1 MPWDTPVDTAEL
13 LTTLRNTFVRYVIL
27 PDHAATAMALWTL
40 HAWALDAA
48 YVSPFL
54 IFSSPEMRYGKS
66 TALRVLYRVCP
77 RTALASN
84 ISPAAVFRYVEAW
97 HPTLLIDE
105 AETFFTGNDEIR
117 GILNS
122 GHTRDTATVI
132 RLVGDKH
139 EPKEFSTWSAKSIAA
154 IGKLSGTLRDRSIDV
169 PMKRKKPGERVAKLR
184 DRDTDTFLEIR
195 RKARRWADDNI
206 AKLEKA
212 HPSIP
217 EGLNDRA
224 SDNWEPLLAIADLAD
239 NEWPTLARNA
249 AVKLSAD
256 CEADADANSN
266 KLRLLADIRSM
277 FDELAVDRLPSAT
290 LVHELTKDADGP
302 WASFGR
308 SGKPITQR
316 QVATLLSDF
325 TTASGAKIKPRNY
338 RAEDK
343 VRKGYA
349 REDFVDAFE
358 RYLPAPLPALRLQS
372 ATSLQPNEI
381 NDLEGEPFA
390 TPDFGVADEN
400 ALNALK
406 SNECSGVADRTPSS
420 IEETDRTCVQCRG
433 PVDGKERQVADGQ
446 KTVWLHAE
454 CERFYRELE
463 RLSW

>member
-1 MPWDTPVDTAEL
+1 VNDSPPWTPSADTVPEGSNGQDLEELIAELAALPKLQYARRRKEAAKQIGITVGDLDKIVAEARGEIPAVTPERWFVVPWDTPVDTAEL
-13 LTTLRNTFVRYVIL
+13 LTTARNTFVRYVIL

-105 AETFFTGNDEIR
+105 AETFVTGNDEIR

-224 SDNWEPLLAIADLAD
+224 SDNWEPLLAIADLAG
-239 NEWPTLARNA
+239 NEWPTLA
-249 AVKLSAD
+249 L
-256 CEADADANSN
+256 C
-266 KLRLLADIRSM
+266 
-277 FDELAVDRLPSAT
+277 
-290 LVHELTKDADGP
+290 HE
-302 WASFGR
+302 
-308 SGKPITQR
+308 
-316 QVATLLSDF
+316 
-325 TTASGAKIKPRNY
+325 
-338 RAEDK
+338 
-343 VRKGYA
+343 
-349 REDFVDAFE
+349 
-358 RYLPAPLPALRLQS
+358 
-372 ATSLQPNEI
+372 
-381 NDLEGEPFA
+381 
-390 TPDFGVADEN
+390 
-400 ALNALK
+400 
-406 SNECSGVADRTPSS
+406 
-420 IEETDRTCVQCRG
+420 
-433 PVDGKERQVADGQ
+433 
-446 KTVWLHAE
+446 
-454 CERFYRELE
+454 
-463 RLSW
+463 